1 MKSKIGIT
9 VFSNGDMDILQASLW
24 EDLWNDYVFYR
35 KKSHHQSEKGT
46 KKGEFLARRYER
58 AACLTLY
65 EWFDAIVSRWIWETS
80 GHHALEGAPLL
91 LKCQRLLML
100 TKKEEEFSHLFGF
113 LQRVDVNRQVLLET
127 INDDRLDDM
136 EASFCHYISYIETS
150 TTLTRFPE
158 QGKNSK
164 GLLASLL
171 GNL

>member
-9 VFSNGDMDILQASLW
+9 VFSNGDIDVLQASLW
-24 EDLWNDYVFYR
+24 EELWNDYTFYR
-35 KKSHHQSEKGT
+35 KKAHHQYEKNT
-46 KKGEFLARRYER
+46 KKGAFLARRYER

-65 EWFDAIVSRWIWETS
+65 EWFEAIVSRWIGETS
-80 GHHALEGAPLL
+80 GQNALEGAPLL

-100 TKKEEEFSHLFGF
+100 TPKEEDFSHLFG
-113 LQRVDVNRQVLLET
+113 LINRADAKRTALVET
-127 INDDRLDDM
+127 INEDRLDDM
-136 EASFCHYISYIETS
+136 EASFCHYISYIEAS

-164 GLLASLL
+164 GLLDSLL

>member
-65 EWFDAIVSRWIWETS
+65 EWFDAIVSRWIWGDIRTS
-80 GHHALEGAPLL
+80 CTRRGTAAAQVPATTHVD
-91 LKCQRLLML
+91 
-100 TKKEEEFSHLFGF
+100 KKGR
-113 LQRVDVNRQVLLET
+113 RV
-127 INDDRLDDM
+127 
-136 EASFCHYISYIETS
+136 
-150 TTLTRFPE
+150 
-158 QGKNSK
+158 
-164 GLLASLL
+164 LASLWTPPTGGCESSSVT
-171 GNL
+171 GNDQ